1 LDNRSIKTTLSQP
14 PSYFDPTEKS
24 YIILKPVTF
33 PLQKKWPTPLHDY
46 IDNDELTYIR
56 NTLLDIFIQE
66 RNQPIGESKII
77 QDNSEEHDNATSALS
92 SSSSSFS
99 TTRFLREPFEHIDLS
114 LNKSQQIE
122 KWLADVKS
130 SPECV
135 IDLNN

>member
-1 LDNRSIKTTLSQP
+1 
-14 PSYFDPTEKS
+14 
-24 YIILKPVTF
+24 
-33 PLQKKWPTPLHDY
+33 
-46 IDNDELTYIR
+46 
-56 NTLLDIFIQE
+56 LDIFIQE

-77 QDNSEEHDNATSALS
+77 QDNSEEHDNATSTLSS